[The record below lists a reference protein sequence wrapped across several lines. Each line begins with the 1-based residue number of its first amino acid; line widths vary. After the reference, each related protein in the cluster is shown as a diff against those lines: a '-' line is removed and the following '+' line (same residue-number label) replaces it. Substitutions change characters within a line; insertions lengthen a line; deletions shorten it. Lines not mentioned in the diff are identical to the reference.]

1 MIKYIFP
8 TIASFL
14 IGTRFLAYKSLSIE
28 KTFNYSI
35 FIFIILT
42 VILSQIFIY
51 KSMFYFDNPTIVHII
66 VHLSVFITF
75 FGSIYIFELNDF
87 NPYIFLFGLIFIVIG
102 ITCIQYS
109 YL

>member
-1 MIKYIFP
+1 MIEYIFP
-8 TIASFL
+8 ILASIL

-28 KTFNYSI
+28 KQFNYPV
-35 FIFIILT
+35 FIFT

-51 KSMFYFDNPTIVHII
+51 KSMFFIDNPTIVHLI

-75 FGSIYIFELNDF
+75 FGSIYLFGLNNF
-87 NPYIFLFGLIFIVIG
+87 NPYIFFYGLIFIVIG
-102 ITCIQYS
+102 VFCIQYS

>member
-1 MIKYIFP
+1 MIKYFFP
-8 TIASFL
+8 TLASIL

-28 KTFNYSI
+28 KQFNYPL

-51 KSMFYFDNPTIVHII
+51 KSMFFVDNPTIVHLI

-75 FGSIYIFELNDF
+75 FGSIHLFGLNNF
-87 NPYIFLFGLIFIVIG
+87 NPYIFFSGLIFIVIG